1 MALRQL
7 AAPSTT
13 ARPRGASFGSDVSDE
28 DKTKIQPTTASV
40 STTAAPS
47 LVRRASSKRWYSDSD
62 DEGGGGDDNYANNQA
77 GSMSSLQASSI
88 ALAASSSTSVMHRRA
103 SASAFIPSRAGT
115 ITEKA
120 PPPPALDL
128 TAPPATG
135 SLPDI
140 PRPVSGFHKLV
151 QKTKILSPFRS
162 KSSKHLN
169 GAAANQPHDDH
180 PPDSAPVASSAGP
193 VLQRR
198 HSSRMILR
206 ASSTDTPLAPTPE
219 DEPDDAFQLNVLQY
233 GLRGLKAWN
242 SRYFVLFKNPNEM
255 RYYTDVVQSGW
266 GPIPLNELGCISLR
280 SIQRISKPSHPKYK
294 GALKALITQN
304 NIRQKAALG
313 GVASFLNQCA
323 IEQRKPT
330 RNEWEDELDVV
341 TAGAVVMLWLSQLQG
356 PIVPVDM
363 YHAFRHVMA
372 EGATAPFELMRNL
385 KTGDRLDPARRGK
398 GLLCKIIDVLVLQ
411 PADSIYRF
419 WLASCVESF
428 LRRSS
433 PAEQLFVAR
442 TPLLAALLKEI
453 LSCGFR
459 PSGSLQSAFDLLGE
473 MTKNNPTTLTHPRTS
488 AMFPSLARLF
498 EFLQLNSVRLLRH
511 LMTIV
516 TLDDIN
522 HENICCLNTA
532 VVMLVFEHRQR
543 RLPRMLEALRQLQTE
558 VDDGNTDLCVNF
570 RSLLW
575 FWVQYY
581 VPRGRDRLSLEHSS
595 DMKFS
600 EWYSVVALL
609 CADDGSPA
617 ALLPAP
623 TLLPASPYVVH
634 HMSSG
639 PRASSSHH
647 PYPYPSRRM

>member
-88 ALAASSSTSVMHRRA
+88 ASAASSSTSVMHRRA

-266 GPIPLNELGCISLR
+266 GPIPLNELG
-280 SIQRISKPSHPKYK
+280 
-294 GALKALITQN
+294 
-304 NIRQKAALG
+304 
-313 GVASFLNQCA
+313 VASFLNQCA

-385 KTGDRLDPARRGK
+385 K
-398 GLLCKIIDVLVLQ
+398 
-411 PADSIYRF
+411 S
-419 WLASCVESF
+419 
-428 LRRSS
+428 
-433 PAEQLFVAR
+433 
-442 TPLLAALLKEI
+442 
-453 LSCGFR
+453 
-459 PSGSLQSAFDLLGE
+459 
-473 MTKNNPTTLTHPRTS
+473 
-488 AMFPSLARLF
+488 
-498 EFLQLNSVRLLRH
+498 LLR
-511 LMTIV
+511 
-516 TLDDIN
+516 
-522 HENICCLNTA
+522 
-532 VVMLVFEHRQR
+532 
-543 RLPRMLEALRQLQTE
+543 
-558 VDDGNTDLCVNF
+558 
-570 RSLLW
+570 
-575 FWVQYY
+575 
-581 VPRGRDRLSLEHSS
+581 
-595 DMKFS
+595 
-600 EWYSVVALL
+600 
-609 CADDGSPA
+609 
-617 ALLPAP
+617 
-623 TLLPASPYVVH
+623 
-634 HMSSG
+634 
-639 PRASSSHH
+639 
-647 PYPYPSRRM
+647 

>member
-88 ALAASSSTSVMHRRA
+88 ASAASSSTSAMHRRA

-219 DEPDDAFQLNVLQY
+219 DEPDDAFQLNVLHALSPGRGALGGAIPGVPGSGVLLEGWLRQKQRR

-294 GALKALITQN
+294 GCRFDITCRLPSTTAATTGDYDVDGLVSSGDERDKPASKTTPRATREFCLVSDSPQSTVTWVAMLDSLLTRSVNSPRPEAVGGRRGSSSNTNCNQNHNTSGGGGSLKALITQN

-313 GVASFLNQCA
+313 GFGAMTSTTTTTTTSTPSSGVSTTTPRTPQPALAHVSPRAAVTVFSLPHDVVPKAIVLA
-323 IEQRKPT
+323 IEY
-330 RNEWEDELDVV
+330 
-341 TAGAVVMLWLSQLQG
+341 
-356 PIVPVDM
+356 I
-363 YHAFRHVMA
+363 F
-372 EGATAPFELMRNL
+372 
-385 KTGDRLDPARRGK
+385 
-398 GLLCKIIDVLVLQ
+398 
-411 PADSIYRF
+411 
-419 WLASCVESF
+419 ESF
-428 LRRSS
+428 PGIETEHFYS
-433 PAEQLFVAR
+433 
-442 TPLLAALLKEI
+442 
-453 LSCGFR
+453 
-459 PSGSLQSAFDLLGE
+459 
-473 MTKNNPTTLTHPRTS
+473 TT
-488 AMFPSLARLF
+488 
-498 EFLQLNSVRLLRH
+498 
-511 LMTIV
+511 
-516 TLDDIN
+516 
-522 HENICCLNTA
+522 
-532 VVMLVFEHRQR
+532 
-543 RLPRMLEALRQLQTE
+543 
-558 VDDGNTDLCVNF
+558 
-570 RSLLW
+570 
-575 FWVQYY
+575 
-581 VPRGRDRLSLEHSS
+581 VP
-595 DMKFS
+595 
-600 EWYSVVALL
+600 
-609 CADDGSPA
+609 P
-617 ALLPAP
+617 
-623 TLLPASPYVVH
+623 
-634 HMSSG
+634 
-639 PRASSSHH
+639 
-647 PYPYPSRRM
+647 PSRLQVQS

>member
-88 ALAASSSTSVMHRRA
+88 ALAASSSTSAMHRRA

-193 VLQRR
+193 VIQRR

-294 GALKALITQN
+294 GMA
-304 NIRQKAALG
+304 
-313 GVASFLNQCA
+313 
-323 IEQRKPT
+323 
-330 RNEWEDELDVV
+330 
-341 TAGAVVMLWLSQLQG
+341 
-356 PIVPVDM
+356 
-363 YHAFRHVMA
+363 YHH
-372 EGATAPFELMRNL
+372 
-385 KTGDRLDPARRGK
+385 
-398 GLLCKIIDVLVLQ
+398 
-411 PADSIYRF
+411 
-419 WLASCVESF
+419 
-428 LRRSS
+428 
-433 PAEQLFVAR
+433 
-442 TPLLAALLKEI
+442 
-453 LSCGFR
+453 
-459 PSGSLQSAFDLLGE
+459 
-473 MTKNNPTTLTHPRTS
+473 
-488 AMFPSLARLF
+488 
-498 EFLQLNSVRLLRH
+498 
-511 LMTIV
+511 
-516 TLDDIN
+516 
-522 HENICCLNTA
+522 
-532 VVMLVFEHRQR
+532 
-543 RLPRMLEALRQLQTE
+543 
-558 VDDGNTDLCVNF
+558 
-570 RSLLW
+570 
-575 FWVQYY
+575 
-581 VPRGRDRLSLEHSS
+581 
-595 DMKFS
+595 
-600 EWYSVVALL
+600 
-609 CADDGSPA
+609 
-617 ALLPAP
+617 
-623 TLLPASPYVVH
+623 
-634 HMSSG
+634 
-639 PRASSSHH
+639 
-647 PYPYPSRRM
+647 